1 MGHLTRSTVVACPPD
16 RVYAVLADVE
26 RLPEFSDM
34 TVAVRGGPGRPV
46 RVGDRFEQVVALVG
60 QELDSEWHVVELE
73 PPSLL
78 RFEGSAAGGVRATLI
93 ERLSAE
99 GEGTRV
105 ELDVDYELPLGVLG
119 RAVDSVYLHGKNE
132 EQADEILAKL
142 KRLCEDAS

>member
-46 RVGDRFEQVVALVG
+46 RVGDRFEQVVSLVG
-60 QELDSEWHVVELE
+60 QELDSEWQVVELD

-93 ERLSAE
+93 ERLVPE
-99 GEGTRV
+99 GDGTRV

-119 RAVDSVYLHGKNE
+119 RAVDSVYLHRKNE

-142 KRLCEDAS
+142 KRLCEAAG